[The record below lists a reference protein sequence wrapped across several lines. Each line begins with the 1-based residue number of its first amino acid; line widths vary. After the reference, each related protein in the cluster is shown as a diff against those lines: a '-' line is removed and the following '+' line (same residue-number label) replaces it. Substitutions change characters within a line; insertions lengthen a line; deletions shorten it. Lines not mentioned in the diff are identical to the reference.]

1 MAKPAT
7 PPEAAGTAAADAPPK
22 AASPWPALIAAVI
35 LMPAISYATAEFLL
49 LPKLRGLIT
58 NASAEGGQ
66 EAPAADSH
74 GGGHG
79 GGHGKGKEG
88 AKTEASFDFD
98 SVVVNLSGSM
108 GTRFLKAS
116 FTTLGSNPKLPEIMA
131 ERKKQLLD
139 VAINVLSARSMADLE
154 APGAKNVVRNELMAN
169 FNQALKSDLIEQI
182 YFTDF
187 VIQ

>member
-7 PPEAAGTAAADAPPK
+7 PPEAAAGTADAPAK

-58 NASAEGGQ
+58 QSAVDGGHGETADAS
-66 EAPAADSH
+66 
-74 GGGHG
+74 HG

-88 AKTEASFDFD
+88 AKAEASYDFD
-98 SVVVNLSGSM
+98 NVVVNLSGSM

-116 FTTLGSNPKLPEIMA
+116 FTALGSNPKLPEVMA
-131 ERKKQLLD
+131 EKKKQLLD

-169 FNQALKSDLIEQI
+169 FNQALKSDLVEQI

>member
-7 PPEAAGTAAADAPPK
+7 PPEAANAAADAAPK
-22 AASPWPALIAAVI
+22 PASPWPALLAAII

-58 NASAEGGQ
+58 QSAVDGGHA
-66 EAPAADSH
+66 EPATGH
-74 GGGHG
+74 GSSHG

-88 AKTEASFDFD
+88 AKAEASYDFD
-98 SVVVNLSGSM
+98 NVVVNLSGSM

-116 FTTLGSNPKLPEIMA
+116 FTTLGSNPKLPEVMA
-131 ERKKQLLD
+131 EKKKQLLD
-139 VAINVLSARSMADLE
+139 VAINVLSARSLADLE
-154 APGAKNVVRNELMAN
+154 SPGAKNVVRNELMAN
-169 FNQALKSDLIEQI
+169 FNQALKSDLVEQI

-187 VIQ
+187 VVQ

>member
-7 PPEAAGTAAADAPPK
+7 PPEAAAADGAAPAK
-22 AASPWPALIAAVI
+22 TASPWPALIAAII

-49 LPKLRGLIT
+49 LPKLRGLIAQST
-58 NASAEGGQ
+58 VE
-66 EAPAADSH
+66 
-74 GGGHG
+74 GGGHAEADAG
-79 GGHGKGKEG
+79 HGSKGGHGKGKEG
-88 AKTEASFDFD
+88 AKGEASYDFD
-98 SVVVNLSGSM
+98 GVVVNLSGSM

-131 ERKKQLLD
+131 EKKKQLLD
-139 VAINVLSARSMADLE
+139 VAINVLSSRSMADLE

>member
-7 PPEAAGTAAADAPPK
+7 PPEAAAADSAAAPK
-22 AASPWPALIAAVI
+22 AASPWPALMAAVI

-49 LPKLRGLIT
+49 LPKLRGLISEST
-58 NASAEGGQ
+58 VSAHAEKSEG
-66 EAPAADSH
+66 SH
-74 GGGHG
+74 GGA
-79 GGHGKGKEG
+79 HGKGKEG
-88 AKTEASFDFD
+88 GKAEASYDFEG
-98 SVVVNLSGSM
+98 VVVNLSGSM

-116 FTTLGSNPKLPEIMA
+116 FTTLGTNPELPKIMA

-139 VAINVLSARSMADLE
+139 VAINVLSSRSMADLE
-154 APGAKNVVRNELMAN
+154 VPGAKNVVRNELQAN
-169 FNQALKSDLIEQI
+169 FNQALKSDLVEQI

>member
-7 PPEAAGTAAADAPPK
+7 PPEAAAADNAAPAK
-22 AASPWPALIAAVI
+22 GSSPWPALIAAII

-49 LPKLRGLIT
+49 LPKLRGLISQST
-58 NASAEGGQ
+58 VEAHAEKAEGAG
-66 EAPAADSH
+66 AH
-74 GGGHG
+74 GA
-79 GGHGKGKEG
+79 HGKGKEG
-88 AKTEASFDFD
+88 GKAEASYDFD
-98 SVVVNLSGSM
+98 GVVVNLSGSM

-116 FTTLGSNPKLPEIMA
+116 FTTLGSNPELPKIMA

-139 VAINVLSARSMADLE
+139 VAINVLSSRSMADLE
-154 APGAKNVVRNELMAN
+154 SPGAKNVVRNELMAN
-169 FNQALKSDLIEQI
+169 FNQALKSDLVEQI